1 MNCCSIITIFE
12 KTTKKL
18 LNNNHRYSYMES
30 VNILNIS
37 INNLSMIDLIKK
49 LGKNGG
55 SVFTPNVDHLMK
67 LQNNREFFQIY
78 STADY
83 QVCDSKILI
92 LAAKFLGQP
101 IQEKISGS
109 DLFPAFYKYY
119 KNDKNI
125 KIFLLGGP
133 ERVADLARKKI
144 NDKVNRQIVVDS
156 YSPPF
161 GFEKNKAECQK
172 IVDLIND
179 SGATVLAVG
188 LGAPKQEKWIQEHK
202 NKLKNVKVFLAIG
215 ATIEF
220 EAGYRRRAPK
230 WMSEVGL
237 EWLYRLISEP
247 KRLSKRY
254 LIESLPFFWL
264 LVQQKLNIY
273 QSPFALE
280 EFEFGINYNRNAPN

>member
-1 MNCCSIITIFE
+1 M
-12 KTTKKL
+12 KKIK
-18 LNNNHRYSYMES
+18 
-30 VNILNIS
+30 ILNIL
-37 INNLSMIDLIKK
+37 IDNLSMTDLIKK
-49 LGKNGG
+49 LGKTGG

-67 LQNNREFFQIY
+67 MQKNQDFFEIY
-78 STADY
+78 TNAEY
-83 QVCDSKILI
+83 RVCDSKILMF
-92 LAAKFLGQP
+92 AANFIGQP

-109 DLFPAFYKYY
+109 DLFPAFYEYY
-119 KNDKNI
+119 KEDKNI

-133 ERVADLARKKI
+133 EGIADLARKKI
-144 NDKVNRQIVVDS
+144 NAKVNRQIVVDS

-161 GFEKNKAECQK
+161 GFEKDELECQK

-188 LGAPKQEKWIQEHK
+188 LGAPKQEKWIHEHK
-202 NKLKNVKVFLAIG
+202 NKLKNVTVFLAIG

-220 EAGYRRRAPK
+220 EAGYRKRSPK

-264 LVQQKLNIY
+264 LLQQKLNNV
-273 QSPFALE
+273 SSK
-280 EFEFGINYNRNAPN
+280 FGVRNSEL